1 LRIYYQIFF
10 FSIDDNDISPR
21 SDMNTTTKSSQLL
34 TPNSLTSS
42 SNMNLTNTP
51 IRSRTNSISSNSSIL
66 TNAANLL
73 TDIPNEYS
81 YLDSTKVNAF
91 INEINNNNSPIK
103 PDEIVLSPFKL
114 IRKRRL
120 SIEYPFPFL
129 VEQAKKQ
136 RMTPKKLREE
146 LLKHQLLLRPPSPEY
161 IFSPFDNSLDSIN
174 SFNDFIVPNSPNNF
188 NDLIIPNSLLVS
200 KRQRA
205 IDFRHL
211 QTNMQQ
217 IIFKNFDREK
227 KLFFSEIY
235 SNIHPDD
242 NRQTSSSDI
251 GICFAALLNNAVRY
265 QLVLESNDIRDDIR
279 ILPPKIINKH

>member
-1 LRIYYQIFF
+1 
-10 FSIDDNDISPR
+10 
-21 SDMNTTTKSSQLL
+21 
-34 TPNSLTSS
+34 
-42 SNMNLTNTP
+42 MNLTNTP

-66 TNAANLL
+66 TNAANLF

-91 INEINNNNSPIK
+91 INEINNNNPLKLDDIIISPT
-103 PDEIVLSPFKL
+103 KL

-146 LLKHQLLLRPPSPEY
+146 LLKQKFLLRPPSPEY
-161 IFSPFDNSLDSIN
+161 IFSPFDNSFDLN
-174 SFNDFIVPNSPNNF
+174 NDFLISNSSS
-188 NDLIIPNSLLVS
+188 DLILPLNSSLIS

-217 IIFKNFDREK
+217 IIFKNFENNNHH
-227 KLFFSEIY
+227 LVFSEIY
-235 SNIHPDD
+235 SNIHQDD
-242 NRQTSSSDI
+242 NRQNTSADI

-265 QLVLESNDIRDDIR
+265 QLELESNNIRDDIR
-279 ILPPKIINKH
+279 ILSPKIINKH

>member
-1 LRIYYQIFF
+1 ML
-10 FSIDDNDISPR
+10 DDNDLSPS
-21 SDMNTTTKSSQLL
+21 SDLNSTIKPSQFL
-34 TPNSLTSS
+34 TPNSLASS
-42 SNMNLTNTP
+42 TTMNLTTTP

-73 TDIPNEYS
+73 TDTPDEYS

-91 INEINNNNSPIK
+91 INEINNNIPIK
-103 PDEIVLSPFKL
+103 LDEFMISPTKL

-136 RMTPKKLREE
+136 RITPRKLREE
-146 LLKHQLLLRPPSPEY
+146 FLKQQLLLRPPSPEY
-161 IFSPFDNSLDSIN
+161 DFSPFDNSLD
-174 SFNDFIVPNSPNNF
+174 FNQDFPLSNSPS
-188 NDLIIPNSLLVS
+188 DLINQQTNLSIIS

-211 QTNMQQ
+211 QTNMQK
-217 IIFKNFDREK
+217 IILKNFENNNQ
-227 KLFFSEIY
+227 LVFSEIY
-235 SNIHPDD
+235 LNIHQDD
-242 NRQTSSSDI
+242 NRTISSSNI

-265 QLVLESNDIRDDIR
+265 QFELESNEIRDDIR
-279 ILPPKIINKH
+279 IFSSKH

>member
-1 LRIYYQIFF
+1 
-10 FSIDDNDISPR
+10 
-21 SDMNTTTKSSQLL
+21 
-34 TPNSLTSS
+34 
-42 SNMNLTNTP
+42 MNLSNTP

-66 TNAANLL
+66 TNAVNLL
-73 TDIPNEYS
+73 TDTPDEYS

-91 INEINNNNSPIK
+91 INEINNNNNNPLK
-103 PDEIVLSPFKL
+103 PDEIVLSPTKL

-146 LLKHQLLLRPPSPEY
+146 LLKQNFLLRPPSPEY
-161 IFSPFDNSLDSIN
+161 LFTPFDNSFDLN
-174 SFNDFIVPNSPNNF
+174 NDFLIPNSPNSQF
-188 NDLIIPNSLLVS
+188 SDVIPPNSSLIS

-211 QTNMQQ
+211 QTHMQR
-217 IIFKNFDREK
+217 IIFKNFENNNQ
-227 KLFFSEIY
+227 LVFSEIY
-235 SNIHPDD
+235 SNIHQNDH
-242 NRQTSSSDI
+242 RIISSSDI

-265 QLVLESNDIRDDIR
+265 QLILESNDIRDDIR
-279 ILPPKIINKH
+279 ILSPKIN

>member
-1 LRIYYQIFF
+1 
-10 FSIDDNDISPR
+10 
-21 SDMNTTTKSSQLL
+21 MNSTAKFSQLL
-34 TPNSLTSS
+34 TPTSLISS
-42 SNMNLTNTP
+42 STIDPAATP
-51 IRSRTNSISSNSSIL
+51 IRSRTNSLSSNSSIL

-73 TDIPNEYS
+73 TDTPNEYS

-91 INEINNNNSPIK
+91 INEINNNTKLDDIL
-103 PDEIVLSPFKL
+103 LSPLKL

-129 VEQAKKQ
+129 VEQAKRQ

-146 LLKHQLLLRPPSPEY
+146 LLKHGLLLRPPSPEY
-161 IFSPFDNSLDSIN
+161 IFPASNDSMDSTN
-174 SFNDFIVPNSPNNF
+174 HFNDFLVPNSPHQF
-188 NDLIIPNSLLVS
+188 NDLIISNSPLIS

-217 IIFKNFDREK
+217 TILKHFEVDND
-227 KLFFSEIY
+227 LFFSEIY
-235 SNIHPDD
+235 SNIHQDN

-265 QLVLESNDIRDDIR
+265 QLVLESNDIRDDVR
-279 ILPPKIINKH
+279 ILPPVINNNNKH

>member
-1 LRIYYQIFF
+1 
-10 FSIDDNDISPR
+10 
-21 SDMNTTTKSSQLL
+21 
-34 TPNSLTSS
+34 
-42 SNMNLTNTP
+42 MNLSNIP

-73 TDIPNEYS
+73 TDTPDEYS

-91 INEINNNNSPIK
+91 INEINNNHPLKSE
-103 PDEIVLSPFKL
+103 DVVLSPIKL

-129 VEQAKKQ
+129 VELAKKQ

-146 LLKHQLLLRPPSPEY
+146 LLKQNLSLRPPSPEY
-161 IFSPFDNSLDSIN
+161 LFTPFDNSLDSN
-174 SFNDFIVPNSPNNF
+174 NDFLVPSSPGSHLSDVIPPNSS
-188 NDLIIPNSLLVS
+188 LIS

-211 QTNMQQ
+211 QTNMQRV
-217 IIFKNFDREK
+217 IFKTFGDNNQPV
-227 KLFFSEIY
+227 FSEIY
-235 SNIHPDD
+235 SDIHQNDHRPV
-242 NRQTSSSDI
+242 SSVDI

-265 QLVLESNDIRDDIR
+265 QFRLESNDVRDDIR
-279 ILPPKIINKH
+279 ILAPNTN